1 MTPTQLKEA
10 LGVLDAGDGKHKY
23 KPLIHTCVR
32 CKLGV
37 ANPRIFLNGKPM
49 HFPICLPNRLTR

>member
-10 LGVLDAGDGKHKY
+10 VATLNQKEHK
-23 KPLIHTCVR
+23 PVVWTCAR

-37 ANPRIFLNGKPM
+37 ADPKIFLNGKPM